1 MQPMDGSPHTRSKR
15 LLLHACCGPCLIEP
29 LDALRSEADSVTVF
43 FANPNISPAEEY
55 VRRREALEAYAR
67 HEGVDVVELPYAP
80 RTWAEAVAGVE
91 GDRESR
97 CRACYRLRLEATAR
111 HAAENGFDAISTTLY
126 VSPYQSH
133 DAIREEGEAA
143 ARACGVTW
151 LHRDFRER
159 HRAALARARAE
170 GMHLQ
175 NYCGCVHSV
184 AEAERSRAEARARG
198 KSAKARGA
206 AQG

>member
-1 MQPMDGSPHTRSKR
+1 MSRMDSSPHTRPKR

-29 LDALRSEADSVTVF
+29 LDALATQADSVTVF

-55 VRRREALEAYAR
+55 VRRREALMAYAADL
-67 HEGVDVVELPYAP
+67 GVDAIELPYEPLA
-80 RTWAEAVAGVE
+80 WAETVVGVE

-111 HAAENGFDAISTTLY
+111 HAAENGYDAISTTLT
-126 VSPYQSH
+126 VSPYQLH

-143 ARACGVTW
+143 TQAHGVVW
-151 LHRDFRER
+151 LHRDYREL
-159 HRAALARARAE
+159 HRAALARARNA

-175 NYCGCVHSV
+175 NYCGCVYSV
-184 AEAERSRAEARARG
+184 AEAERSRAEARARR
-198 KSAKARGA
+198 KAAKALRSASG
-206 AQG
+206 